1 TSGRVHHVDQPPAVV
16 EELCD
21 LREARLD
28 PPEPVG
34 RLGGES
40 LDLRLEGGDV
50 LIVLLLLPLRDV
62 RGPAHLGGLALLLL
76 APHALCLRP
85 AHSDPP
91 AECEL
96 ECVLECVLLW
106 SITRARG
113 LTPLA
118 PSGTRD
124 PLCELRCVY
133 ARFPQVRPLLAGRV
147 RMRAGVIS
155 IGSFLM
161 RIGLVRTVRTQRPLV
176 PQGGRSADIHGVA
189 ELLQALESLLDG
201 AGLEWLALAVVGQ
214 VIAHLAHLDRWGEG
228 LEGGQGATDIGRFV
242 REWAVLSVDGWRER
256 PDEGRGGGVD
266 GELGHD
272 LAAGVVAAAVLG
284 AGELRHARPSAPHLP
299 DHLDQVG
306 GAVDGGHLA
315 EAAGGPQWV
324 LLLVAD

>member
-40 LDLRLEGGDV
+40 LDLRLEGGGV
-50 LIVLLLLPLRDV
+50 LVVLLLLPLRDV

-124 PLCELRCVY
+124 PLCEMRCVY
-133 ARFPQVRPLLAGRV
+133 ALFPQVRPLLAGRV
-147 RMRAGVIS
+147 RMRAVVIS
-155 IGSFLM
+155 DRVLPGAY
-161 RIGLVRTVRTQRPLV
+161 RVR
-176 PQGGRSADIHGVA
+176 SH
-189 ELLQALESLLDG
+189 
-201 AGLEWLALAVVGQ
+201 
-214 VIAHLAHLDRWGEG
+214 
-228 LEGGQGATDIGRFV
+228 
-242 REWAVLSVDGWRER
+242 
-256 PDEGRGGGVD
+256 
-266 GELGHD
+266 
-272 LAAGVVAAAVLG
+272 
-284 AGELRHARPSAPHLP
+284 SAPTRIP
-299 DHLDQVG
+299 GRPIRRRSRRSRVPR
-306 GAVDGGHLA
+306 GAREPSGWC
-315 EAAGGPQWV
+315 GP
-324 LLLVAD
+324 